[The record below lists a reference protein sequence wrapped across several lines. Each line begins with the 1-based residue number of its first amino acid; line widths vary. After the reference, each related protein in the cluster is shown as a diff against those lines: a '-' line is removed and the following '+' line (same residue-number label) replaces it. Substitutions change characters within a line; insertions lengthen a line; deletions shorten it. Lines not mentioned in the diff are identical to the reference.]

1 MAKSGKRTRRGRK
14 RVWSSQ
20 RPQSSSPHKV
30 SGGLGLLWRGTA
42 LPRALTYNMWVKIKE
57 HVADVYG
64 DMKRDNYQQYKEALI
79 LAKTQLDTMEQKL
92 VNLAGGKGLPLK
104 PEYFE
109 ALGRVGEYLWMR
121 GVALLLFSGKKE
133 NNKFGVMGC
142 WSHNNTAYQM
152 LQDCDFN
159 YVCERIRK
167 HNNYHKD
174 DTFEEESN
182 NIDATDYH
190 SAPGVNKFCPK
201 GFSSFCSSEGEKQ
214 KGCGVN
220 GRAHI

>member
-1 MAKSGKRTRRGRK
+1 MAKSGKRSRRSR
-14 RVWSSQ
+14 RPARSQ

-30 SGGLGLLWRGTA
+30 SGGLGLLWRGTT

-64 DMKRDNYQQYKEALI
+64 DMKRDNYQQYKESII

-104 PEYFE
+104 PEFFE

-133 NNKFGVMGC
+133 NNHFGVMGC

-174 DTFEEESN
+174 DTFEEESD

-190 SAPGVNKFCPK
+190 SARGVNKFCPK
-201 GFSSFCSSEGEKQ
+201 GFSSFLNSEGGQ
-214 KGCGVN
+214 KTGGDN

>member
-1 MAKSGKRTRRGRK
+1 MAKSGKRSRRGRR

-30 SGGLGLLWRGTA
+30 SGGLALLWRGTT
-42 LPRALTYNMWVKIKE
+42 LPRALCCDMWVKIKE
-57 HVADVYG
+57 HVARVYG
-64 DMKRDNYQQYKEALI
+64 DMKRDNYQQYKESII
-79 LAKTQLDTMEQKL
+79 LAKTQLDTMEQKI
-92 VNLAGGKGLPLK
+92 VNLAGGKGQSLK
-104 PEYFE
+104 PEYFD

-133 NNKFGVMGC
+133 NNHFGVMGC

-174 DTFEEESN
+174 DTFEEESD
-182 NIDATDYH
+182 NIDAIDYH

-201 GFSSFCSSEGEKQ
+201 GFSSFCSSEAGQ
-214 KGCGVN
+214 KTGGDN
-220 GRAHI
+220 GLAHI